1 MSGFDPD
8 FDALPGTIPVFPLSG
23 VLLLPRGELPLNI
36 FEPRYLNMTSDALG
50 GDRLIGMIQPTED
63 ECTQANPP
71 IYRTG
76 CAGRIVNFQETDD
89 GRYLITL
96 KGICRFDVADE
107 LPVTR
112 GYRPVQANWTAY
124 RDDMNPANG
133 EQVDR
138 EKLVTMLRKYF
149 EIQGISADWNAIEST
164 TNERLITCL
173 SMICP
178 FEASEK
184 QALLEAPNLL
194 ERSKVLTALVEM
206 SVRASQQGEG
216 ARQ

>member
-1 MSGFDPD
+1 MSAFDPD
-8 FDALPGTIPVFPLSG
+8 FEALPGTIPVFPLSG

-50 GDRLIGMIQPTED
+50 GERLIGMIQPTEH
-63 ECTQANPP
+63 ECQQANPP

-96 KGICRFDVADE
+96 KGICRFDVAEE

-112 GYRPVQANWTAY
+112 GYRPVQADWSSY
-124 RDDMNPANG
+124 RGDMSPANG

-138 EKLVTMLRKYF
+138 EKLVTLLRKYF

-178 FEASEK
+178 FEAPEK

-194 ERSKVLTALVEM
+194 ERGKILTALVEM